1 MPSPPTAQRSVARLA
16 GGRGCA
22 GEELLASEPAL
33 PPEPE
38 LLGGELPCPALPGA
52 APPPDEL
59 IGRLV
64 CAGIAGLVAVPPWLE
79 GLPGESGA
87 GPGSAEEPPVPP
99 DAAAAISEP
108 GADTTPGERSSTLQA
123 ASAVV
128 ATSQTHL
135 PGG

>member
-1 MPSPPTAQRSVARLA
+1 MA

-52 APPPDEL
+52 APPLLAPPPDEL

-79 GLPGESGA
+79 VLPGESGA

-99 DAAAAISEP
+99 DAAAAISEA
-108 GADTTPGERSSTLQA
+108 GDDTTPGDRSSTLQA
-123 ASAVV
+123 ARAVV